1 MASIKNHDDLITL
14 LVMIYTFVDDFNQQ
28 VVGSL
33 YPCLEKPSQGKP
45 PVKKGNLTVAET
57 VSLAVFRFFTGHR
70 SWKEFYRH
78 VKCYHAKDFPNLP
91 TYNNFVERVNRLAF
105 FAMLILRFLMNLF
118 NQMTGKEGLKFA
130 DGSKLIACN
139 IKREL
144 TNKVC
149 KSMAKKSKSTMGWF
163 YGFKLHII
171 CNQLMH
177 ILAFTITP
185 GNTDERKALARI
197 WDNVLGMIIAD
208 AGYIGK
214 EWAQKARDT
223 GKLLLTAV
231 KANMKKL
238 MTKTQHALFKLRQRV
253 EAIFSVLK
261 LRMGIENTLPRS
273 SLGFLA
279 HYLWCITAYQ
289 IKKYFELLIPKPSL
303 T

>member
-1 MASIKNHDDLITL
+1 
-14 LVMIYTFVDDFNQQ
+14 
-28 VVGSL
+28 
-33 YPCLEKPSQGKP
+33 
-45 PVKKGNLTVAET
+45 
-57 VSLAVFRFFTGHR
+57 
-70 SWKEFYRH
+70 
-78 VKCYHAKDFPNLP
+78 
-91 TYNNFVERVNRLAF
+91 
-105 FAMLILRFLMNLF
+105 
-118 NQMTGKEGLKFA
+118 
-130 DGSKLIACN
+130 
-139 IKREL
+139 
-144 TNKVC
+144 
-149 KSMAKKSKSTMGWF
+149 MGWF